1 MNVRSEACL
10 LPNHSCFHSFKVVGR
25 SWSTDSNK
33 LKQKVGSIRFAGEA
47 TAGFWSDTTL
57 GAWQTGQIAAE
68 DIVQALTSAE

>member
-47 TAGFWSDTTL
+47 TAGMWSDTTL
-57 GAWQTGQIAAE
+57 GAWQTGGEAAKE
-68 DIVQALTSAE
+68 MIEEIRSS

>member
-1 MNVRSEACL
+1 VNVRSEACL

-47 TAGFWSDTTL
+47 TAGMWSDTTL
-57 GAWQTGQIAAE
+57 GAWQTGGEASKEMIE
-68 DIVQALTSAE
+68 EIRSS